1 MIDQGCVSG
10 FVGIVNSSMVDVFIG
25 VMSSGMRFGMLG
37 SSCIVML
44 IVVMLMSVLVYEC
57 RCLCQLSVIGW
68 GMKLCSYCCN
78 VWCDGEEFDDMDG
91 KW

>member
-1 MIDQGCVSG
+1 MSG

-57 RCLCQLSVIGW
+57 RCLC
-68 GMKLCSYCCN
+68 
-78 VWCDGEEFDDMDG
+78 
-91 KW
+91 